1 MRTSGRLEPGKAETV
16 EIMFNSLKEQK
27 FLEQIKLEVE
37 DVESQGVKQEEKTV
51 QLDAEAFDITL
62 NEEMQTDLDFGN
74 VRVGEPKELPL
85 YLKNQGQYPI
95 SYDFKMKKTSTKQIF
110 TITPMEGKLQP
121 NEDINIMVKFLS
133 QVEKKLTMN
142 KQNSDIMLTILEGE
156 QQEKHQEIPILVSVN
171 AVFSKFT
178 ISPLRN
184 LNFGPMLDGQE
195 AKRTFEIRNDGLFE
209 FNYAI
214 CDDSNEEEKQKIIEQ
229 RQREKEGLAAAAEE
243 EGEDKKG
250 KGAKKAEPKAA
261 KAGKGKESALEGTV
275 VQVG

>member
-1 MRTSGRLEPGKAETV
+1 
-16 EIMFNSLKEQK
+16 
-27 FLEQIKLEVE
+27 LEQIKLEVE
-37 DVESQGVKQEEKTV
+37 DVENQGVKQEEKTV

-214 CDDSNEEEKQKIIEQ
+214 CDDSNEEEKQKILEQ

-275 VQVG
+275 V

>member
-1 MRTSGRLEPGKAETV
+1 
-16 EIMFNSLKEQK
+16 
-27 FLEQIKLEVE
+27 
-37 DVESQGVKQEEKTV
+37 
-51 QLDAEAFDITL
+51 
-62 NEEMQTDLDFGN
+62 
-74 VRVGEPKELPL
+74 
-85 YLKNQGQYPI
+85 
-95 SYDFKMKKTSTKQIF
+95 
-110 TITPMEGKLQP
+110 
-121 NEDINIMVKFLS
+121 
-133 QVEKKLTMN
+133 
-142 KQNSDIMLTILEGE
+142 MLTILEGE

-214 CDDSNEEEKQKIIEQ
+214 CDDSNQEEKQKIIEQ
-229 RQREKEGLAAAAEE
+229 RQREKEGLAAAVEE